1 MRQFPYEAICE
12 LFRDILI
19 ELEDIRTFTRDGYE
33 AFIRNRMAEKA
44 VIRSYE
50 VIGEIVKRLPQE
62 FYDAHPQIDWH
73 VLASF
78 RDYLIHRYDTLDSK
92 RIWVAVEDV
101 DNLHQKIST
110 FIRQLEQ
117 SGL

>member
-1 MRQFPYEAICE
+1 MKLYVDY
-12 LFRDILI
+12 LRDILI
-19 ELEDIRTFTRDGYE
+19 ELDDIRTFTQDGYE

-62 FYDAHPQIDWH
+62 FCDTHSQIDWRI
-73 VLASF
+73 LATF

-92 RIWVAVEDV
+92 RIWVAVQDV
-101 DNLHQKIST
+101 DNLHQKIRAL
-110 FIRQLEQ
+110 IHQ
-117 SGL
+117 